1 MNHLITFFII
11 ILKVPLWNIFNFS
24 FFLFIFLFGCR
35 APIEIE
41 KPHEEPT
48 PIESK
53 DVQEIFEAKTDWVEA
68 MLKRL
73 SLEGKIGQM
82 IMPRATGYF
91 VSSQTDEYQK
101 MMRLVKDRKVGGFC
115 FFQGDIYTTAITI
128 NKLQEISDVPL
139 LISADFERGGP
150 MRIRRMTP
158 FPEAMAV
165 GAMRRPDLAYKM
177 GEIVAAESRAIGVRQ
192 NFAPV
197 VDVNNN
203 PFNPVINIRSYSES
217 PKLVAEIAA
226 AYAQGM
232 QAGGVI
238 ATAKHFPGHGDTDV
252 DSHYDLPKLSVS
264 RSRLDSVELYPFKYL
279 IENGVM
285 SIMMAHLEVPAL
297 EKSKQVPSS
306 LSKSVTTD
314 LLKNEFGFKGL
325 IITDALEMKGVTK
338 IINIDEAAIRAVEA
352 GVDILLLPPDE
363 DAAIDAI
370 RDAVHKGRISERRI
384 DSSVAKI
391 LAIKQW
397 LKLDENRLVDVN
409 KIPEIVSK
417 PEHWNI
423 SKEIAQAS
431 ITVVKNDNLI
441 PVSWKKKIAVI
452 IVSDADDYR
461 TDINRSSNASPNE
474 KAGDYLLSQIR
485 TRRSVAQTIHLSP
498 RSNKIDFDAASSQ
511 IKSSDVAI
519 FALFVKTRS
528 RLNLLGLQQHLI
540 DFINSAISEHGKR
553 AKNLV
558 ISFGTPYVV
567 GVIKN
572 PDAVMFAYSDGELSV
587 EAAVEVLFGEI
598 KAEGKLPVTIPGMF
612 NYGSGI
618 SIAKSTLYED
628 KIFEQSLD
636 RKFRKVDALIKS
648 AIKDTAFPGAQLIIV
663 KDGEILHKN
672 NYGVLDYSTGSAE
685 VTDSTLYDIASLTK
699 VIGTTAA
706 IMKLNDEGKINL
718 DARASVYLLEFGKFG
733 KENVTIRNLLLHN
746 SGLPAWQKFYLTCKT
761 SSEVLDSIYNS
772 KLIYKMGDSTVY
784 SDFGFIVLGKIIEKI
799 TGFPLDIYLK
809 NEFFEPL
816 GMQNTFYNPSSDI
829 LQRVAP
835 TEFDTVW
842 RKKLVQG
849 AVHDETAALLGG
861 VSGHAGLFST
871 ATDLAIFVQMILNG
885 GSYGGVQYIKPETIK
900 LFTERTNLKMKR
912 GLGWDFKT
920 LNRYSSAGNLLS
932 NKSFGHTGFTGT
944 SIWIDPERNLFVI
957 FLTNRV
963 HPTRANTKISKLRSD
978 LHDAVIESIIN
989 DQ

>member
-1 MNHLITFFII
+1 
-11 ILKVPLWNIFNFS
+11 
-24 FFLFIFLFGCR
+24 
-35 APIEIE
+35 
-41 KPHEEPT
+41 
-48 PIESK
+48 
-53 DVQEIFEAKTDWVEA
+53 
-68 MLKRL
+68 
-73 SLEGKIGQM
+73 
-82 IMPRATGYF
+82 
-91 VSSQTDEYQK
+91 
-101 MMRLVKDRKVGGFC
+101 
-115 FFQGDIYTTAITI
+115 
-128 NKLQEISDVPL
+128 
-139 LISADFERGGP
+139 
-150 MRIRRMTP
+150 
-158 FPEAMAV
+158 
-165 GAMRRPDLAYKM
+165 
-177 GEIVAAESRAIGVRQ
+177 
-192 NFAPV
+192 
-197 VDVNNN
+197 
-203 PFNPVINIRSYSES
+203 
-217 PKLVAEIAA
+217 
-226 AYAQGM
+226 
-232 QAGGVI
+232 
-238 ATAKHFPGHGDTDV
+238 
-252 DSHYDLPKLSVS
+252 
-264 RSRLDSVELYPFKYL
+264 
-279 IENGVM
+279 
-285 SIMMAHLEVPAL
+285 
-297 EKSKQVPSS
+297 
-306 LSKSVTTD
+306 

-325 IITDALEMKGVTK
+325 IVTDALEMKGVTK

-370 RDAVHKGRISERRI
+370 RDAVRKGRISERRI

-397 LKLDENRLVDVN
+397 LKLDENRLVNVN

-485 TRRSVAQTIHLSP
+485 TRRSGVQTIRLSP
-498 RSNKIDFDAASSQ
+498 RSNKIDFGTATSLARAA
-511 IKSSDVAI
+511 DVVV
-519 FALFVKTRS
+519 FALYAKTRT
-528 RLNLLGLQQHLI
+528 RANPYGIPQNLI
-540 DFINSAISEHGKR
+540 DFINSLTNGSSASTNYRSII
-553 AKNLV
+553 L
-558 ISFGTPYVV
+558 SFGNPYVV
-567 GVIKN
+567 GTIKN
-572 PDAVMFAYSDGELSV
+572 PNTVMCTFSDGELST
-587 EAAVEVLFGEI
+587 EAAVEVLFGETEA
-598 KAEGKLPVTIPGMF
+598 KGRLPVTIPPMYAF
-612 NYGSGI
+612 GSGI
-618 SIAKSTLYED
+618 VVAKSALHDEKAEATFSE
-628 KIFEQSLD
+628 S
-636 RKFRKVDALIKS
+636 KFVKVSKVIQK
-648 AIKDTAFPGAQLIIV
+648 AIQDNAFPGAQLVVV
-663 KDGEILHKN
+663 KKGKILLNKN
-672 NYGVLDYSTGSAE
+672 FGTLDYSPNAKE
-685 VTDSTLYDIASLTK
+685 ITDSTLYDIASLTK
-699 VIGTTAA
+699 VVGTTSA
-706 IMKLNDEGKINL
+706 IMKLYDEGKINL
-718 DARASVYLLEFGKFG
+718 DEKVVTYVPEFGNSG
-733 KENVTIRNLLLHN
+733 KDKITVRNLLLHN
-746 SGLPAWQKFYLTCKT
+746 SGLPAWQKFYLTCNT

-772 KLIYKMGDSTVY
+772 KLIYKTGDSTVY

-885 GSYGGVQYIKPETIK
+885 GSYGGVQYIKPEPIK
-900 LFTERTNLKMKR
+900 LFTERPNMKMQR

-920 LNRYSSAGNLLS
+920 LNGYSSAGNLFGQ
-932 NKSFGHTGFTGT
+932 KSFGHTGFTGT
-944 SIWIDPERNLFVI
+944 SIWVDPERNLFVI